1 MKKIFIAYA
10 TDNMAYSLKRV
21 GKQAHRL
28 GIFDDVILW
37 TKKDLPDYILN
48 SPLIKYTYGGGYWAW
63 KPCII
68 YETLQRYEQ
77 GTVVC
82 YVDAGCT
89 LRTGVEWQLFF
100 EIMEDYDSLCFH
112 YQKIVPE
119 WEKFGATSTKIKH
132 WAKKSLLE
140 FLDSYLG
147 SDDYREQNKVLGGI
161 LFFKGKDNDF
171 VKDWLDI
178 IINYPEVVLD
188 PTSEECKDQY
198 PYFALHKHEQ
208 PVITAL
214 TIKHRNNCM
223 VLPELFEFK
232 GEDVAIYTS
241 RIRAGNIWEYRTLML
256 KKYLRKFLGKRLTT
270 ILKNIAK

>member
-10 TDNMAYSLKRV
+10 NENMAYSLKRI
-21 GKQAHRL
+21 GKQARKL
-28 GIFDDVILW
+28 NIFDEVILW
-37 TKKDLPDYILN
+37 THNDLPEYIKQ
-48 SPLIKYTYGGGYWAW
+48 SPLMKYSYGGGFWAW

-68 YETLQRYEQ
+68 YETLQRYED

-89 LRTGVEWQLFF
+89 LNKGVEWEMFF

-119 WEKFGATSTKIKH
+119 WQKYGTTSTKIKH
-132 WAKKSLLE
+132 WGKRSLLE
-140 FLDSYLG
+140 FLDEFLG
-147 SDDYREQNKVLGGI
+147 SDAYREYNKVLGGI
-161 LFFKGKDNDF
+161 LFFKNQNNAF

-178 IINYPEVVLD
+178 IMHHPEVVFE
-188 PTSEECKDQY
+188 PTGEECNNQY

-214 TIKHRNNCM
+214 SVKHKEKCL

-232 GEDVAIYTS
+232 VGGAIETS
-241 RIRAGNIWEYRTLML
+241 RIRAKDVKEYSVIML
-256 KKYLRKFLGKRLTT
+256 KKHARMFMGNRLANV
-270 ILKNIAK
+270 LKGICK

>member
-10 TDNMAYSLKRV
+10 NENMAYSLKRI
-21 GKQAHRL
+21 GKQAHKL
-28 GIFDDVILW
+28 NIFDEVILW
-37 TKKDLPDYILN
+37 TPNELPEYIKQ
-48 SPLIKYTYGGGYWAW
+48 SPLMKYSYGGGFWAW

-68 YETLQRYEQ
+68 YETLQRYED
-77 GTVVC
+77 GTIVC

-89 LRTGVEWQLFF
+89 LNKGVEWEMFF

-119 WEKFGATSTKIKH
+119 WQKYGTISTKIKH
-132 WAKKSLLE
+132 WGKRSLLE
-140 FLDSYLG
+140 FLDEYLG
-147 SDDYREQNKVLGGI
+147 DDAYREYNKVLGGI
-161 LFFKGKDNDF
+161 LFFKNQNNAF

-178 IINYPEVVLD
+178 IMHHPEVVFE
-188 PTSEECKDQY
+188 PTGEECNNQY

-214 TIKHRNNCM
+214 SVKHKEKCL

-232 GEDVAIYTS
+232 TGGAIQAS
-241 RIRAGNIWEYRTLML
+241 RIRAKDVKEYSVIML
-256 KKYLRKFLGKRLTT
+256 KRYVRMFLGNRLADVLKR
-270 ILKNIAK
+270 ICK